1 MLWLLVNVLLDI
13 TPTTSGGFFKRERDP
28 SAPEIMKE
36 EYSFSV
42 VRKYAEIIYLNL
54 AKIMDGNWTFI
65 FNYTKQFV
73 RVKYLLE

>member
-1 MLWLLVNVLLDI
+1 MAAF
-13 TPTTSGGFFKRERDP
+13 SREHVIP
-28 SAPEIMKE
+28 QPPEIMKE

-54 AKIMDGNWTFI
+54 SKIMDGYWTFI
-65 FNYTKQFV
+65 FKYTKQFV